1 MGTEE
6 FWVPAVIAA
15 VGAGAQQVDAH
26 NTAQRQDEQAAQGIR
41 IQGADQQKADT
52 QVAQNIQKLQGS
64 SPEAARANA
73 ANAFIT
79 QLRRNSA
86 ESTGV
91 PVAGGS
97 ARYKGDIATSNQ
109 NITDY
114 GNNLADTQASILAP
128 NLQRQAEGQNSQQL
142 AANLSEIG
150 RQSQANAFLSQLR
163 MRGITN
169 NPWAQAGGS
178 ILEGVGNGMASSG
191 YGSGDN
197 DQPIN
202 IDPSTGQAYIKK
214 KV

>member
-1 MGTEE
+1 MGSEA
-6 FWVPAVIAA
+6 FWIPAAIAA
-15 VGAGAQQVDAH
+15 VGTGVQQVDAH
-26 NTAQRQDEQAAQGIR
+26 KTAQRQDEEAAQGIR
-41 IQGADQQKADT
+41 IQGDTQQKADA
-52 QVAQNIQKLQGS
+52 QIAQNIKSLQGS

-109 NITDY
+109 NVADY
-114 GNNLADTQASILAP
+114 GANLADTQSRILAP
-128 NLQRQAEGQNSQQL
+128 NLQRQQEGQNSQQL

-150 RQSQANAFLSQLR
+150 RQSQANQFLSQLR

-169 NPWAQAGGS
+169 DPWMQAGGS
-178 ILEGVGNGMASSG
+178 ILEGVGNGMAASN
-191 YGSGDN
+191 YGTTTKT
-197 DQPIN
+197 P
-202 IDPSTGQAYIKK
+202 
-214 KV
+214 KVKP